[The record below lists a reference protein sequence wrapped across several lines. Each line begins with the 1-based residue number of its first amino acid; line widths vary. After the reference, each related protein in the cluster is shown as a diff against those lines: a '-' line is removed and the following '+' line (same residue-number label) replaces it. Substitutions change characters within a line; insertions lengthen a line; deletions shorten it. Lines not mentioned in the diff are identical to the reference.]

1 MKGNVIVGQS
11 GGPTAAIN
19 SSLAGVYRT
28 AKDRGANKVYG
39 MLFGI
44 QGLLQE
50 RYIDLSEYITNDLDT
65 ELLKRTPAAFLGSCR
80 YKLPEIHENKDVYEK
95 IFSILEKLDIEAFIY
110 IGGNDSM
117 DTIKKLSDYA
127 IVTGYRTRFIGCPK
141 TIDND
146 LALTDHTPGYGSAA
160 KYIGTSVK
168 EIIRDSFCLEYGK
181 GLVSIV
187 EIMGRN
193 AGWLTGAAALAK
205 GEDCLGPDL
214 IYLPELPFDIEAF
227 SEKVKD
233 LLAKNRR
240 LLSPF
245 RRESVSPTE
254 DMYAN
259 SDKALILSMRSVT
272 NSFRELRTISQAIS
286 PENSAAKPV
295 RSN

>member
-227 SEKVKD
+227 SEKVKIFWR
-233 LLAKNRR
+233 KNRR